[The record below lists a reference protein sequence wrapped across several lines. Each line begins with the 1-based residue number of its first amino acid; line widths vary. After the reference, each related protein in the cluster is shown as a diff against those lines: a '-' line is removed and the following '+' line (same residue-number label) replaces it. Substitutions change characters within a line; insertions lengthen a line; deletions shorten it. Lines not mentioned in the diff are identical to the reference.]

1 MPKPLP
7 QRKSEIVMMVDRD
20 TGVLDLR
27 VFATHCKRG
36 RAQIVGTATLRMEDL
51 REVAPMLT
59 KRLQIEDQLVKAEA
73 IARKKGRRQINPGG
87 RRHAIG
93 VSAR

>member
-51 REVAPMLT
+51 RELAPMADRT
-59 KRLQIEDQLVKAEA
+59 ASIRSACKGSSY
-73 IARKKGRRQINPGG
+73 RKKEEGKPANQP
-87 RRHAIG
+87 
-93 VSAR
+93 